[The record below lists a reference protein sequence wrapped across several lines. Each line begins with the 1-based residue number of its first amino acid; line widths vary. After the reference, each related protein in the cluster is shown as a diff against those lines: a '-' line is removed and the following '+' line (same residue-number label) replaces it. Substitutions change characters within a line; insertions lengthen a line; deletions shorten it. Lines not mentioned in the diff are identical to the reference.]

1 MSPLTNESSLRSRS
15 LEASSLSAT
24 PVRPARDFTEKEA
37 EVFEDSHVNGG
48 TRDGETTT
56 AGGKIQPEP
65 TVDAAAVPSRK
76 KVSAPVSNK
85 RGRKRK
91 PAESPAAAKVC
102 ENTRPPKKLKF

>member
-1 MSPLTNESSLRSRS
+1 MSPLTNESCLRSKS

-24 PVRPARDFTEKEA
+24 PVRPARDFMEKEA
-37 EVFEDSHVNGG
+37 EVFEDSHVNEG

-56 AGGKIQPEP
+56 TGEKIHSES
-65 TVDAAAVPSRK
+65 TVDAAPPQK

-91 PAESPAAAKVC
+91 PAESPAAVKVC

>member
-1 MSPLTNESSLRSRS
+1 MSPLTNESCLRSKS

-56 AGGKIQPEP
+56 TGGMIHPEP
-65 TVDAAAVPSRK
+65 MVDAAPPQD
-76 KVSAPVSNK
+76 KVSESVSNK

-91 PAESPAAAKVC
+91 PAESPAAVKVC

>member
-1 MSPLTNESSLRSRS
+1 M
-15 LEASSLSAT
+15 EASSLSAT

-37 EVFEDSHVNGG
+37 EVFEDSNVKEG

-56 AGGKIQPEP
+56 AGGKIHPNS
-65 TVDAAAVPSRK
+65 TVDAAAVPPQK